1 MEWELNFTKEI
12 RKEYFHTDY
21 QRCVLDIQS
30 EHHITLTWAGGDSRG
45 LSEMSNV
52 MRDLTCLKEV
62 GMVLMRLVETS
73 RKSSGSLSISVNE
86 AILTL
91 KQAKNY
97 VCYFKHPCTHTERER
112 EGERGGRGRGRVYTR
127 THACTHA
134 RTHAHTH
141 THTHTQHTHGWYLG
155 VAPSIRCCEGLNT
168 SSSSGCTAQ
177 GADQA
182 IGYSSGPVS

>member
-30 EHHITLTWAGGDSRG
+30 EHHMILTWAGGDSRG

-112 EGERGGRGRGRVYTR
+112 ETERERGRGEGEGEGES
-127 THACTHA
+127 THA
-134 RTHAHTH
+134 RTHARTHTH
-141 THTHTQHTHGWYLG
+141 THTHTTHTRVVPWG
-155 VAPSIRCCEGLNT
+155 
-168 SSSSGCTAQ
+168 SSFNSLL
-177 GADQA
+177 
-182 IGYSSGPVS
+182 